1 MEVGGGRG
9 GQIGEVQFG
18 GSPHLSCK
26 RDQVKMTNYMD
37 RRVTSPNWGPP
48 DPCKQALSYSKV
60 ENYFTK
66 F

>member
-1 MEVGGGRG
+1 MEVGEGGG

-48 DPCKQALSYSKV
+48 APCKQALSYSEV
-60 ENYFTK
+60 ENYFNK